1 MNKPNEG
8 ISVDGACQGN
18 PGRFE
23 YRAVDIKTGEELFE
37 LGRDKLYNGTNNI
50 AEFLA
55 LVHCLAYC
63 NKSNIIRNI
72 YSDSKTAMAW
82 VKNGKANTS
91 FNSDKET
98 AKLLVRAES
107 YLKNNKTN
115 SSILKWK
122 TKLWGEIPA
131 DYDRK

>member
-1 MNKPNEG
+1 MDKPSKG

-23 YRAVDIKTGEELFE
+23 YRAVDIATGEELFQ
-37 LGRDKLYNGTNNI
+37 LGRHKVYNGTNNI

-55 LVHCLAYC
+55 LVHCIAYC
-63 NKSNIIRNI
+63 NKNNIISDI

-82 VKNGKANTS
+82 IRNEKANTS
-91 FNSDKET
+91 FKDDEET
-98 AKLLVRAES
+98 VKIIIRAEE
-107 YLKNNKTN
+107 YLKNNPHN
-115 SSILKWK
+115 LDILKWK
-122 TKLWGEIPA
+122 TKYWGQIPA